1 MFAVLPEVLAAI
13 FDPINLLFMI
23 AGVTGGILIGALP
36 GLTAT
41 MALALMLPFTFTMNA
56 DTALITLG
64 GLYIG
69 AIYGGCIAAILINTP
84 GTPSSIATTFDGFP
98 LTLKGKAEHALV
110 TAAFSSGIGGV
121 VGGLALLFV
130 SPILA
135 SVALKFGPP
144 EYFWIAVF
152 GMTII
157 ATLSSGS
164 MLKGLIG
171 GSLGL
176 LLSTIGIAPVGGESR
191 FTFGFSPLQ
200 GGLDLIVVLIGLFC
214 IPEVIGM
221 IERKGTSRE
230 QASYKP
236 RKGVALTVIK
246 QLIRKP
252 VLYLRSSV
260 VGIIVGI
267 IPGAGGNIASLLSY
281 DMTARFSKDKSGFGK
296 GRIEGVAAS
305 ESGNNA
311 EVGGSLVPLL
321 SLGIPGAAPA
331 AVLLGA
337 LMMQGVRPGPDLYTT
352 SPGLVYT
359 FSWAF
364 ILANVVM
371 FVVGFYGSKYVAQI
385 INLATYFLAPLI
397 VFLTVIGS
405 YAIRN
410 NFLDVVFMISFGI
423 IGYVL
428 KKVGFDPAPI
438 VLGLILG
445 PIAETGLAQSMLMG
459 QAQGSIWAVFFTRPV
474 SVILIVLCILS
485 LFWPLV
491 AARLTGNSSNQ
502 PKGKGDSDHAT
513 HEQ

>member
-1 MFAVLPEVLAAI
+1 MFSALPEIMASI
-13 FDPINLLFMI
+13 FDPINLLFMA

-41 MALALMLPFTFTMNA
+41 MAMALMLPFTFTMNA

-69 AIYGGCIAAILINTP
+69 AIYGGSIAAILINTP

-98 LTLKGKAEHALV
+98 LTLNGKAEHALV
-110 TAAFSSGIGGV
+110 TAAFSSGLGGV
-121 VGGLALLFV
+121 AGGFALLFL
-130 SPILA
+130 SPLLA
-135 SVALKFGPP
+135 NVALKFGPP

-176 LLSTIGIAPVGGESR
+176 LFSTIGIAPVGGASR
-191 FTFGFSPLQ
+191 FTFGFPPLQ

-221 IERKGTSRE
+221 IEQTSTSRDK
-230 QASYKP
+230 ASYQPK
-236 RKGVALTVIK
+236 KGVALAVIK
-246 QLIRKP
+246 QLVRKP
-252 VLYLRSSV
+252 LLYLRSSV
-260 VGIIVGI
+260 IGIIVGI

-281 DMTARFSKDKSGFGK
+281 DMTVRFSKDKEAFGK

-337 LMMQGVRPGPDLYTT
+337 LMMQGVRPGPDLYTA
-352 SPGLVYT
+352 SPKLVYT

-364 ILANVVM
+364 ILANILM
-371 FVVGFYGSKYVAQI
+371 FVIAFYGARYVAQV
-385 INLATYFLAPLI
+385 INLATYYLAPLI

-410 NFLDVVFMISFGI
+410 HFLDVAFMIGFGI
-423 IGYVL
+423 LGYVL
-428 KKVGFDPAPI
+428 KKIGFSPAPI

-459 QAQGSIWAVFFTRPV
+459 QAEGSIWGVFFTRPV
-474 SVILIVLCILS
+474 SVILIVLS
-485 LFWPLV
+485 VFSFFWPL
-491 AARLTGNSSNQ
+491 AAKRLTGRSQ
-502 PKGKGDSDHAT
+502 TDGKGAGGHHAAN
-513 HEQ
+513 H